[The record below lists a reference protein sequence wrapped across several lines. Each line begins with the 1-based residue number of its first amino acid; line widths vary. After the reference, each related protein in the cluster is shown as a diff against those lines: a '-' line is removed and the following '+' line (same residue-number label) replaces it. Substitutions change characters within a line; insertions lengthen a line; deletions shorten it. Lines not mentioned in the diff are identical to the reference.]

1 MSAGTPPLSTPP
13 KPQAKALNC
22 PKCGA
27 AITLRCFGQA
37 ETVVCG
43 SCRCILDAKDPNLA
57 ILQQFEIKTSDV
69 KPFIPLGTRGKLRGT
84 DYEVIGFQ
92 RRHITVEG
100 VTYSWHEYLLFNPYK
115 GFRYLTEYNGHWN
128 DISICKQLPMMESG
142 ISAGAG
148 GAANYLGEVYRHFQ
162 TSDANTDFVLGEF
175 PWQVRVGEH
184 AVVTDYVHPPRVLS
198 SEKLEKEVTW
208 SIGEYMYGR
217 EIWDSFKLPGSPPEA
232 AGVYENQPSPVTTNV
247 TSIWLAFAAFAI
259 FLLAIMA
266 GFDMRAKKEPVLHET
281 YLYNRTDAKSEPSFV
296 SDVFELTGRT
306 SNVEV
311 KTYAPVGNHWIYLN
325 YALINQ
331 DSGQAWDFGRE
342 VSYYY
347 GYDSD
352 GSWTEGKQHD
362 SVVVPSIPPGHY
374 YLRIEPE
381 ADPSLPGITY
391 TVDVI
396 HDVPVFGIY
405 AIAFV
410 ALLVPALLISLR
422 AYTFERSR
430 WSESDH
436 PPVQLS
442 GMTGGSEDDS

>member
-1 MSAGTPPLSTPP
+1 MGAATPPLPGPP
-13 KPQAKALNC
+13 KPQVKALNC

-100 VTYSWHEYLLFNPYK
+100 IPYSWHEYLLFNPYK

-128 DISICKQLPMMESG
+128 DISICKQLPTMEG
-142 ISAGAG
+142 GFSAGG

-184 AVVTDYVHPPRVLS
+184 AVVTEYVHPPRVLS
-198 SEKLEKEVTW
+198 SEKLDKEVTW

-217 EIWDSFKLPGSPPEA
+217 EIWESFKLPGSAPEA
-232 AGVYENQPSPVTTNV
+232 IGVYENEPSPVATNV

-259 FLLAIMA
+259 FLLVLMA
-266 GFDMRAKKEPVLHET
+266 GFDLRAKKEPVLHET
-281 YLYNRTDAKSEPSFV
+281 YLYNRADAKSEPSLV
-296 SDVFELTGRT
+296 TDVFELTGRT

-311 KTYAPVGNHWIYLN
+311 KTYAPVSNHWIYLN

-352 GSWTEGKQHD
+352 GSWTEGKQND

-381 ADPSLPGITY
+381 ADPSLPNITY

-436 PPVQLS
+436 PPVQFS
-442 GMTGGSEDDS
+442 GVTGSSEDDS